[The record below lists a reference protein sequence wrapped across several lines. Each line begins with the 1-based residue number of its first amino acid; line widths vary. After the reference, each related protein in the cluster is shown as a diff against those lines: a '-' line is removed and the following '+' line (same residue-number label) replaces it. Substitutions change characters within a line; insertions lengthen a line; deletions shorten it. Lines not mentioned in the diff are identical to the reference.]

1 MLGGDPVLQRF
12 NATHNVSVPQP
23 VPDSM
28 AAVNVFELFEA
39 QLVARHGGAME
50 TTLAVV
56 IIGLLAGI
64 LVNVLMMWGAHIE
77 GRRQSQRAPV
87 SDLCYTFVA
96 RFQISFSMIIGL
108 QVYMTCSSLPNM
120 YI

>member
-23 VPDSM
+23 VPESM

-39 QLVARHGGAME
+39 QMVARHGAAME
-50 TTLAVV
+50 TTLAVI

-64 LVNVLMMWGAHIE
+64 LVNVLMMWGAHIQ
-77 GRRQSQRAPV
+77 GRRQIQRAPV
-87 SDLCYTFVA
+87 SDLCYTFVGCKLVT
-96 RFQISFSMIIGL
+96 F
-108 QVYMTCSSLPNM
+108 
-120 YI
+120 